1 MFFIVIV
8 TAIIV
13 TVIVIRLVL
22 LILFRYR
29 YRYSNYIIC
38 SILQISSNEPEND
51 VTDLMTEE
59 SANISVDTGGI
70 IMFSFNRMLPFFS
83 RSWFPASF
91 DLFFCICCLCYTY
104 FVRLSVC
111 IFINE
116 LHPAFVTSVLV
127 FLFFMLSLSA
137 LHFDCTV
144 CT

>member
-22 LILFRYR
+22 LILFGYR
-29 YRYSNYIIC
+29 YRYSNYTIC

-70 IMFSFNRMLPFFS
+70 IMFSFNRMLPFF
-83 RSWFPASF
+83 FSF
-91 DLFFCICCLCYTY
+91 
-104 FVRLSVC
+104 
-111 IFINE
+111 
-116 LHPAFVTSVLV
+116 LV
-127 FLFFMLSLSA
+127 PGFL
-137 LHFDCTV
+137 
-144 CT
+144 